1 MNSPGETKSKAALDE
16 AELILGM
23 AHPDLVP
30 LLDTLAYD
38 YHSCAKFD
46 SAEEC
51 YLRAIAIVEKDKGH
65 ESLLLVPRL
74 HNLAVLYRIQDKF
87 QEAEAIYKRSLE
99 LTAAACSNILD
110 AATQMNY
117 LAGLYFAWGK
127 PTDAESLV
135 KDSIKIYQDE
145 LGEGHE
151 YEAFC
156 LMGLAFIYRQQGKEL
171 EAKECFSKCEK
182 QMKGAPR
189 LEYLESFQDITHSL
203 FHLARSHYRQG
214 RFDDAL
220 VLFRYA
226 LLSET
231 WELWPYHPFVAQS
244 LQLLADLYFAQSM
257 FAEAEHLYQQALQ
270 LRMNVLGPEH
280 ITVAVSANSLAKLLQ
295 KLRRYDEAAQ
305 MYALTIAIRQCSAY
319 PPQYAQTLSAF
330 AEMERER
337 GENSHADELDA
348 QAKNILDTY
357 RPTL

>member
-1 MNSPGETKSKAALDE
+1 MNSAGELDSKNALDE
-16 AELILGM
+16 AELRLG
-23 AHPDLVP
+23 AGHRDLVP

-38 YHSCAKFD
+38 YHTRAKFD
-46 SAEEC
+46 AAEEC
-51 YLRAIAIVEKDKGH
+51 YLRAITITEEDKGF
-65 ESLLLVPRL
+65 ESLLMVPRL

-87 QEAEAIYKRSLE
+87 EEAEAIYKRSLE
-99 LTAAACSNILD
+99 LTVAGCSNILD

-127 PTDAESLV
+127 LADAENLV

-156 LMGLAFIYRQQGKEL
+156 LMGLAFIYRQQGKEID
-171 EAKECFSKCEK
+171 ANECFARSEK

-189 LEYLESFQDITHSL
+189 LEYLESFQDISHSL
-203 FHLARSHYRQG
+203 FYLARSHYRQN
-214 RFDDAL
+214 RFDDAI

-244 LQLLADLYFAQSM
+244 LQLLADLYSAQSM

-270 LRMNVLGPEH
+270 LRISVLGAEH
-280 ITVAVSANSLAKLLQ
+280 VSVAVSANSLAKLLQ
-295 KLRRYDEAAQ
+295 KLHRYDEAAQ
-305 MYALTIAIRQCSAY
+305 MYTLAIAIRKNSAY
-319 PPQYAQTLSAF
+319 PPQYAQTLLAF
-330 AEMERER
+330 AEMERGR
-337 GENSHADELDA
+337 GENSHADDLDA
-348 QAKNILDTY
+348 QAKSILDSY
-357 RPTL
+357 SPAP